1 MAKLTKICEECKNQY
16 LTFNSKQKYCN
27 RTCYSKADSRYKK
40 EKYKFKSHHN
50 IGRKATQEERELRSK
65 RTLETWKNPEVR
77 KSRIIGL
84 QKARENSE
92 YPIGWSP
99 AAIEKRNKTINEN
112 GGHNLIGK
120 YGTRQCDKT
129 FVAKYGMTSH
139 EYRNIKHKTSFTK
152 PEEFIYTILLD
163 NNIDFIFQYEFKGRN
178 FDFAIP
184 AKKILIEV
192 DGVYW
197 HGKNILDNNLN
208 EIQRQTRENDKYKN
222 MLVETSEWKL
232 IRIWEDEIQDF
243 NFNDL

>member
-99 AAIEKRNKTINEN
+99 AAIEKRNKTTN
-112 GGHNLIGK
+112 K
-120 YGTRQCDKT
+120 RK
-129 FVAKYGMTSH
+129 
-139 EYRNIKHKTSFTK
+139 
-152 PEEFIYTILLD
+152 
-163 NNIDFIFQYEFKGRN
+163 
-178 FDFAIP
+178 
-184 AKKILIEV
+184 
-192 DGVYW
+192 
-197 HGKNILDNNLN
+197 
-208 EIQRQTRENDKYKN
+208 
-222 MLVETSEWKL
+222 
-232 IRIWEDEIQDF
+232 
-243 NFNDL
+243 